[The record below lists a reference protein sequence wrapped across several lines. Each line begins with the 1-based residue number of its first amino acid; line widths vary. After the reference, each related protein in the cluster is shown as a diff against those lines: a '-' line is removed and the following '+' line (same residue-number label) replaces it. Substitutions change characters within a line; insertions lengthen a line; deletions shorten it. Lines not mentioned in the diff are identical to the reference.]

1 MVSGNDNNK
10 IIVLAAHP
18 DDEVLGCGGT
28 VARLAAEGYSIVPVI
43 VCENATVRYGES
55 MKAQLEQWAFECAQ
69 ILGVQPP
76 EFLGLPDQQLDK
88 FSALEMAQI
97 IEEVIKK
104 HQPQTIFTH
113 HGGDINKDHR
123 VIYEATMVATRPLP
137 DMCVKTVYTYETIS
151 ATEWGSS
158 EYFMKFMPNTFYD
171 ITDTLSIKIKAFSRY
186 KSEIRQFPH
195 PRSLKGIEIRAL
207 DWGARVGL
215 NAAEAFQLVRKMV

>member
-1 MVSGNDNNK
+1 MVTEYDK
-10 IIVLAAHP
+10 IVILAAHP

-28 VARLAAEGYSIVPVI
+28 AARLAAAGHTVVPVI
-43 VCENATVRYGES
+43 VCENASVRYGES
-55 MKAQLEQWAFECAQ
+55 MKAQLEQWACECAE
-69 ILGVQPP
+69 ILGIRQPD
-76 EFLGLPDQQLDK
+76 FLRLPDQQLDK

-137 DMCVKTVYTYETIS
+137 NTCVKTVYTYETIS

-158 EYFMKFMPNTFYD
+158 DYFMKFMPNTFYD
-171 ITDTLSIKIKAFSRY
+171 VSDTLALKIKGFSSY
-186 KSEIRQFPH
+186 KSEVREFPH
-195 PRSLKGIEIRAL
+195 PRSPKGIEIRAL

-215 NAAEAFQLVRKMV
+215 HAAEAFQLVRKLI